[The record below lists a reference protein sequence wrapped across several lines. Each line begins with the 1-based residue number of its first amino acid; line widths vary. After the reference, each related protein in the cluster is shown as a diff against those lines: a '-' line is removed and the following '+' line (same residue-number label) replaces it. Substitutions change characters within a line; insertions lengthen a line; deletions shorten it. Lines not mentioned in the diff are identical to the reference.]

1 MFICGATHEEA
12 SFDVNVDN
20 RFEFVLVDI
29 EECSVADDPSI
40 VNDNVEL
47 AKFLQR
53 FGDHRVSTATC
64 GY

>member
-1 MFICGATHEEA
+1 MFICGAADEETA
-12 SFDVNVDN
+12 FNVNVDN

-47 AKFLQR
+47 AKFFQR
-53 FGDHRVSTATC
+53 VGDH
-64 GY
+64 